1 MEAQIEPKRKC
12 HGGYPCRNQPHHR
25 RDEVIQTLFIKIL
38 KSALK
43 IPDP

>member
-1 MEAQIEPKRKC
+1 MEAQIEPKHKC
-12 HGGYPCRNQPHHR
+12 HGRYHRRNHPHHR

-38 KSALK
+38 KYALK